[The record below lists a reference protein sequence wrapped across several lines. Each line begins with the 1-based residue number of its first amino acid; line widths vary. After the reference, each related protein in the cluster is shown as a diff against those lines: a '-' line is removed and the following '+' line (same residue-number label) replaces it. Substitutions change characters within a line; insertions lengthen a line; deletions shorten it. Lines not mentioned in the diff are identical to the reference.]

1 MKVKELAEKL
11 GLEPAAGKPGLERE
25 ITDGYAGDLL
35 SDVMGKAPEGCIWLT
50 VQGHQ
55 NVIAI
60 AVLKEMAAIV
70 LVGGH
75 EPDEDTIEKADQENI
90 PLLLFPGSAFVL
102 AGMIY
107 EAGIGKTG

>member
-1 MKVKELAEKL
+1 MIVKELADKL
-11 GLEPAAGKPGLERE
+11 GLETAAGKQGMERK

-35 SDVMGKAPEGCIWLT
+35 SDVMGKAPDGCIWLT

-55 NVIAI
+55 NVVAI

-90 PLLLFPGSAFVL
+90 PLLLYPESAFVL
-102 AGMIY
+102 AGKIY
-107 EAGIGKTG
+107 ETGIGKSE

>member
-1 MKVKELAEKL
+1 MNVKELSDKL
-11 GLEPAAGKPGLERE
+11 GLEIVAGKQGMERK

-35 SDVMGKAPEGCIWLT
+35 SDVMGNAPDRCIWLT

-55 NVIAI
+55 NVVAI

-75 EPDEDTIEKADQENI
+75 KPDKDTIEKANQENI
-90 PLLLFPGSAFVL
+90 PLLLYPKSAFAL
-102 AGMIY
+102 AGQIY
-107 EAGIGKTG
+107 NVGIGQKN

>member
-1 MKVKELAEKL
+1 MIVRELADKL
-11 GLEPAAGKPGLERE
+11 GLEAVAGKQGMEKK
-25 ITDGYAGDLL
+25 ITGGYSGDLL

-70 LVGGH
+70 LTGDH
-75 EPDEDTIEKADQENI
+75 EPDEDTIEKANQENI
-90 PLLLFPGSAFVL
+90 PLLLYPESAFVL
-102 AGMIY
+102 AGRIY
-107 EAGIGKTG
+107 ESGIGKTG